1 MNPFSIGKTNNT
13 PEVNFDPEKK
23 VFELS
28 GKSIPEDP
36 QAFYST
42 ILTWVDQYIQNPL
55 DKLTVNI
62 RLDYFN
68 TSTSKILF
76 TIFRKLESMPK
87 AEQKVA
93 INWYYEEGDYDLL
106 ESGEDYEA
114 LLKIPFNVI
123 EVPE

>member
-93 INWYYEEGDYDLL
+93 INWYYEEGVYDLL